1 MSDYKIADP
10 FIGAPSPV
18 SLADTVQKWPVGLE
32 VRAVDMA
39 TASNQLGGAVF
50 VYCQGSNVSSAG
62 QWVNIV
68 NGSAV
73 LMAAA
78 NSGSGYP
85 VGVAAGTLSATSNYG
100 WVQIA
105 GVCDYAKGTSGA
117 TNLALTAGSGA
128 FIVAGTAGFIQG
140 VSIAGNRILGVNI
153 LSSRASD
160 ATTPVYASLNRPFV
174 FALTGAI

>member
-1 MSDYKIADP
+1 MSDYKIVDP
-10 FIGAPSPV
+10 FVGAPSPV
-18 SLADTVQKWPVGLE
+18 SLYDTAQKWPIGLE
-32 VRAVDMA
+32 VRAADKA
-39 TASNQLGGAVF
+39 SGTAPFGGAVF

-62 QWVNIV
+62 QWVNII

-78 NSGSGYP
+78 NSASGYP
-85 VGVAAGTLSATSNYG
+85 VGVAAGTISATSNYG
-100 WVQIA
+100 WVQIQ

-140 VSIAGNRILGVNI
+140 VSIAGNRVMGVNV

-160 ATTPVYASLNRPFV
+160 ATTPVYVNLNRPYV
-174 FALTGAI
+174 FNLTGAI